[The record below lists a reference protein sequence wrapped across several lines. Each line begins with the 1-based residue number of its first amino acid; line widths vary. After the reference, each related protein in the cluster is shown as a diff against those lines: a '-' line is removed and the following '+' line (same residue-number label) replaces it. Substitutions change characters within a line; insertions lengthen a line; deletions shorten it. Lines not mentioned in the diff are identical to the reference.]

1 MKKSLVA
8 LAALAVAGAASA
20 QSSVTLYGR
29 LDLGAAHIKTTQG
42 AVTAKST
49 SLAGAQNARTLG
61 RLGVRG
67 SEDLG
72 GGLKANF
79 NIETNVNPDLAGTT
93 FGSTRTAILQLAGAF
108 GSATIGTYLNTISD
122 VRGYSVATI
131 GVAGGDFLTNVH
143 AAGNRGLGPRS
154 ENAIGYRSPSFGG
167 LDLRIQTTHEKTEV
181 AGVVNKTTGYIAG
194 AGYNNGPVSALLAL
208 GQAKGQAPAVV
219 GPPAVA
225 ATNGK
230 VSDVAFAVSY
240 NLGVAVPYFQFE
252 NSKLENN
259 LVAGQ
264 EVKSRSYEL
273 GSKFPMGAFT
283 PYITVSGGKIKTTPA
298 AGLATAERKARGVQ
312 IGTTYDLSKRTYVY
326 AAAGQDK
333 NIAAALA
340 GGVGDTK
347 RTGYALGLVHNF

>member
-1 MKKSLVA
+1 MKKNLVA
-8 LAALAVAGAASA
+8 LAALAVVGAASA

-29 LDLGAAHIKTTQG
+29 MDLGAAFSKTTQG
-42 AVTAKST
+42 PATAKST
-49 SLAGAQNARTLG
+49 SLAGAQSARTIG

-93 FGSTRTAILQLAGAF
+93 FGTTRTAILQLQGGF
-108 GSATIGTYLNTISD
+108 GSATIGTYVNTFSE
-122 VRGYSVATI
+122 VRLYTATAL
-131 GVAGGDFLTNVH
+131 GVAGGNFLDKVH
-143 AAGNRGLGPRS
+143 GAASRGLGLRS

-167 LDLRIQTTHEKTEV
+167 LDLSIQTTHEKNEV
-181 AGVVNKTTGYIAG
+181 AGMVNKTTGYIAG
-194 AGYNNGPVSALLAL
+194 VGYNKGPVSALLAL
-208 GQAKGQAPAVV
+208 GQAKGQTPAVV

-240 NLGVAVPYFQFE
+240 NLGMAVPYVQFE
-252 NSKLENN
+252 NSKGTGTLG
-259 LVAGQ
+259 ATA
-264 EVKSRSYEL
+264 EVKSRSWEL

-298 AGLATAERKARGVQ
+298 AGLATSERKTRGVQ

-326 AAAGQDK
+326 AALGQDK

-347 RTGYALGLVHNF
+347 RTGYGLGLVHNF